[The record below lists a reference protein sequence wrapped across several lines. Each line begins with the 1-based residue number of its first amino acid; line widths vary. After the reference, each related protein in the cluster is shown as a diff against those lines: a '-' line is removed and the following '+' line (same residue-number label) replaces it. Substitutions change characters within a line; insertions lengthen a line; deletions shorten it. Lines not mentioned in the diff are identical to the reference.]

1 MEKRENLL
9 LSESDMALA
18 TDLYE
23 LTMAA
28 AYFKSNQTDRIGVF
42 EAFVRRLPTN
52 RSYMVAAGLEQAIH
66 YLLNIRF
73 SDEQIKYLR
82 SLKSLAK
89 LMKKKKKKISLN
101 I

>member
-1 MEKRENLL
+1 MEKREDLL
-9 LSESDMALA
+9 LSESEMALA

-89 LMKKKKKKISLN
+89 LMKKKKKISLN